1 MNGFVFLQ
9 LWQETAVKL
18 YFKLRYGP
26 SWLWYWTNWEVNG
39 EFLP

>member
-1 MNGFVFLQ
+1 MQIYKAFIDHWVEN
-9 LWQETAVKL
+9 

-26 SWLWYWTNWEVNG
+26 SWLWYWLNYQENG